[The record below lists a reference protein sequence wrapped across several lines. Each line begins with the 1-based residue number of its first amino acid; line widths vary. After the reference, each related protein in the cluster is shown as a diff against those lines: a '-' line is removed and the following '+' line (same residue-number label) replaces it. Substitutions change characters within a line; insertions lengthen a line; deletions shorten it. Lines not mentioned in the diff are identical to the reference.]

1 MRHHKFVAGLALCL
15 LFASTSFANGR
26 KMILHV
32 NPVALAWSSSRID
45 KAIVSRFTR
54 EREFQL
60 TVNSA
65 TVESARDFPG
75 TTFDI
80 DSLLSWGAEFG
91 GRYLLS
97 VDVSSERLDKKRTM
111 HIPLILHRYETV
123 GIIDAEIRLL
133 DLERGRMILAEPL
146 AVEVTA
152 KRIIQADPDKD
163 QDDADIH
170 IRASDKAEFF
180 MKLEREFADELY
192 KMVYS
197 ALRNK

>member
-1 MRHHKFVAGLALCL
+1 MRRRKLLAGLALCL
-15 LFASTSFANGR
+15 LFASTSFATGR
-26 KMILHV
+26 KMVLHV

-45 KAIVSRFTR
+45 EAIVSRFTR

-65 TVESARDFPG
+65 TVESARNFPG
-75 TTFDI
+75 ATYDI
-80 DSLLSWGAEFG
+80 DSLLNWGAEFG

-146 AVEVTA
+146 AIEVTA

-180 MKLEREFADELY
+180 MKLERKFADELY
-192 KMVYS
+192 KKIYR